1 MAGSEVLM
9 QLIDQIK
16 RDEGLRLSPY
26 KDSLG
31 KLTIGYGRCLDT
43 RGISKDEAEY
53 MLANDLHSVRI
64 ELAARIPWITDLN
77 EARQAVLQNMAFNMG
92 IPGLLGFRTTLALV
106 KGGQF
111 VEAAKAMLE
120 SKWAKQVGTRATR
133 LTQQMSDGNWT

>member
-1 MAGSEVLM
+1 
-9 QLIDQIK
+9 
-16 RDEGLRLSPY
+16 
-26 KDSLG
+26 
-31 KLTIGYGRCLDT
+31 
-43 RGISKDEAEY
+43 
-53 MLANDLHSVRI
+53 
-64 ELAARIPWITDLN
+64 
-77 EARQAVLQNMAFNMG
+77 MG

>member
-43 RGISKDEAEY
+43 RGITKDEAEY